1 MTHAFDTKE
10 REQLK
15 KQLTLFNPLKWN
27 GKKPNEMI
35 VKKVDAKF
43 CRGLIAEF
51 HYSHIMPD
59 NAFNCFA
66 GFYGDKIAG
75 VVVYGNGANNNTFS
89 ALIPDIE
96 VKNCRELMRLWSPDG
111 MPKNTESKL
120 ISESL
125 NMLPP
130 EIFLVVSFADPS
142 HNHQGT
148 IYQATN
154 FYYCGMSNPSKMLK
168 DKKGKIFHVRS
179 IGTYKRRHPELRE
192 LTNKEVMNKYGWE
205 YIESAGKHRYVY
217 LRGEKWIKNLMYEK
231 IKDGILEYPKA
242 LSNSSPP
249 VQTSNSTSL
258 TSEKLLLTTIL
269 NSIN

>member
-1 MTHAFDTKE
+1 MTHTFDTNARKE
-10 REQLK
+10 LK
-15 KQLTLFNPLKWN
+15 QQQKLFNPLEWN
-27 GKKPNEMI
+27 GKKPNEMF
-35 VKKVDAKF
+35 VKKVDASF
-43 CRGLIAEF
+43 CRPYIAEY

-75 VVVYGNGANNNTFS
+75 VIVYGNGANNNTFS

-96 VKNCRELMRLWSPDG
+96 VKNCRELMRLWSADG

-120 ISESL
+120 IAESL
-125 NMLPP
+125 KMLPK

-142 HNHQGT
+142 HNHLGI

-154 FYYCGMSNPSKMLK
+154 FLYCGMSNPSKMLK

-179 IGTYKRRHPELRE
+179 IGTYKRRHPELRD
-192 LTNKEVMNKYGWE
+192 LTNKEVMEKYGWE
-205 YIESAGKHRYVY
+205 YVESAGKHRYVI

-231 IKDGILEYPKA
+231 IKDRILEYPKA
-242 LSNSSPP
+242 LNNSIVPPSNSPSA
-249 VQTSNSTSL
+249 SSL
-258 TSEKLLLTTIL
+258 HSENIISVKEE
-269 NSIN
+269 NQK